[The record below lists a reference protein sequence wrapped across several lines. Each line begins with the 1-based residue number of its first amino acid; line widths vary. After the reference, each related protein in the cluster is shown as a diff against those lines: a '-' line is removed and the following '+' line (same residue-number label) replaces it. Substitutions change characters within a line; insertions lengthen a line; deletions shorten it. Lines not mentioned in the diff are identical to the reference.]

1 MKTSTGSRGHL
12 GARIRSTSRFAAAFL
27 VGIPLGFFGVFNFLL
42 TYTIETGDVAIAF
55 AILAAVYALT
65 GLAFGYG
72 MRCQPY
78 ELALWLALPGLIAVL
93 MFLFL
98 EPGRIRLHLAYAAAI
113 GAASVIGTSM
123 GTALRARF

>member
-27 VGIPLGFFGVFNFLL
+27 VGIPLGFFGVFTFLL
-42 TYTIETGDVAIAF
+42 TDSTEVGDVAIAF
-55 AILAAVYALT
+55 AILVAVYALT

-78 ELALWLALPGLIAVL
+78 ELALWLALPGLFAVFML
-93 MFLFL
+93 LFL
-98 EPGRIRLHLAYAAAI
+98 EPGRILLHLGYAAAI
-113 GAASVIGTSM
+113 GAASVM
-123 GTALRARF
+123 

>member
-27 VGIPLGFFGVFNFLL
+27 VGIPLGFFGVFTFLL
-42 TYTIETGDVAIAF
+42 TDSTEVGDVAIAF
-55 AILAAVYALT
+55 AILVAVYALT

-78 ELALWLALPGLIAVL
+78 ELALWLALPGLFAVFML
-93 MFLFL
+93 LFL
-98 EPGRIRLHLAYAAAI
+98 EPGRILLHLGYAAAI
-113 GAASVIGTSM
+113 GAASVMGTSL